1 MSAEALDYGD
11 GRVDTPAREG
21 PRAPD
26 QSTDAEDSAFGRLP
40 LLLGEREYGTASAHT
55 TCFAYA
61 IATWCFLTGGFVA
74 DLVGAVQ
81 GLVCLVAGNL
91 IGIFITTMALGL
103 GCQRYGIE
111 QMDCC
116 KPAFGQRGVKIPL
129 IFYLINMLGWSGL
142 LLVMFGNGIQNIA
155 EALGYPT
162 GEWVVGAGVALG
174 LALTYLVVTHGVHWL
189 SVSNSIITPGLA
201 VLVVFMFYTLFHDY
215 GWEVIAAA
223 PPLDPGPRPIT
234 NYAIAIELGIA
245 SGISWWGGVGFLARN
260 TRSQRNAIYPEILQ
274 LGFAGSL
281 GCCIGLF
288 SALVVQSDDPTEW
301 MVPLGGVFM
310 GILALAFVALANV
323 TSTAVSVFASG
334 LALRHI
340 RMFRAKPWWQLMLLL
355 IVPCLPFVFWPAQ
368 LFSMGDAFL
377 AYNGTMYAPISGI
390 LFADYFFLRK
400 QKLNLRAIFED
411 DPSGDYYFHRGFNWL
426 ALGSLLLGQILY
438 LVIYNP
444 YSGESHPAATYA
456 PASVVSCVAAALVYG
471 VSMRAL
477 GRRATPRAPAKADE
491 RGRRRLI
498 SPNI

>member
-1 MSAEALDYGD
+1 MSAEGSDSKAN
-11 GRVDTPAREG
+11 R
-21 PRAPD
+21 PD
-26 QSTDAEDSAFGRLP
+26 SPGQEDSTFGRLP
-40 LLLGEREYGTASAHT
+40 LLIKEREYGTTSAHT

-81 GLVCLVAGNL
+81 GAICLIAGNL

-129 IFYLINMLGWSGL
+129 LFYLINMLGWSGL
-142 LLVMFGNGIQNIA
+142 LLVMFGNGIRNIA
-155 EALGYPT
+155 EALGYQT

-174 LALTYLVVTHGVHWL
+174 LGLSYLVVTHGVHWL

-201 VLVVFMFYTLFHDY
+201 ILVAFMFYTLIHDH
-215 GWEVIAAA
+215 GWSAIAAA
-223 PPLDPGPRPIT
+223 PPLDPGPNPLT
-234 NYAIAIELGIA
+234 NYVIAIELGIA

-260 TRSQRNAIYPEILQ
+260 TRSQRNAIYPEIIQ
-274 LGFAGSL
+274 LGFSGSVA
-281 GCCIGLF
+281 CCIGLF
-288 SALVVQSDDPTEW
+288 SALVVGSTDPTKW
-301 MVPLGGVFM
+301 MVPLGGVVV
-310 GILALAFVALANV
+310 GIFALSFVALANV
-323 TSTAVSVFASG
+323 TSTAVSIFASG
-334 LALRHI
+334 LAMRHI
-340 RMFRAKPWWQLMLLL
+340 KMFRATPWWQLMLLL
-355 IVPCLPFVFWPAQ
+355 VVPCLPFVFWPAE

-400 QKLNLRAIFED
+400 QKLNLRALFED
-411 DPSGDYYFHRGFNWL
+411 DPSGAYYFHRGFNWL

-438 LVIYNP
+438 IVLYNP
-444 YSGESHPAATYA
+444 YSGETHPFAQYA
-456 PASVVSCVAAALVYG
+456 PASVASCVVAAVAYG
-471 VSMRAL
+471 VGMRVL
-477 GRRATPRAPAKADE
+477 GRRESLRTPTHPKE
-491 RGRRRLI
+491 SGSRRLI